1 MSSAREAG
9 GLPAGSMARRR
20 STPEFA
26 VLGVEV
32 VEDAAA
38 PTLRFRLGVS
48 EPTEREIF
56 TIALTAQINVEP
68 ARRDHDAAT
77 RERLVDLF
85 GEPERWPATTHP
97 FLWAHADDARPDV
110 HGRGDVHAA
119 RASTFDLEVAAARYF
134 SSLPDGEVPL
144 AFHFSGSILLR
155 GEDGRV
161 QVVSVP
167 WSCTTTWRMP
177 VATWREMMRR
187 HYPGRSW
194 VAPAGGHGRAPD
206 RVPPRA
212 RAAFLRRLR
221 GAHARARPGRG
232 ARCVT
237 RQRTRSFEELLAHA
251 AVGGLRALPVHA
263 RRDQERDADAVRHRL
278 PAGLCGHDRGRARD
292 SLALRGL
299 AHAGA

>member
-1 MSSAREAG
+1 MSSAREAE
-9 GLPAGSMARRR
+9 GLPAGDGAP
-20 STPEFA
+20 TATICPEFA

-32 VEDAAA
+32 VEDAVA

-48 EPTEREIF
+48 EASQREIF

-68 ARRDHDAAT
+68 ARRDHDPAT

-97 FLWAHADDARPDV
+97 FVWAQATTLVPTFAGAGMFTLPV
-110 HGRGDVHAA
+110 PT
-119 RASTFDLEVAAARYF
+119 TFDLEIAAARYF

-194 VAPAGGHGRAPD
+194 VALGEDTVDRLTEYRREHGLHSFDA
-206 RVPPRA
+206 
-212 RAAFLRRLR
+212 
-221 GAHARARPGRG
+221 
-232 ARCVT
+232 CVE
-237 RQRTRSFEELLAHA
+237 RML
-251 AVGGLRALPVHA
+251 
-263 RRDQERDADAVRHRL
+263 ERDPEEAPGD
-278 PAGLCGHDRGRARD
+278 
-292 SLALRGL
+292 
-299 AHAGA
+299 

>member
-1 MSSAREAG
+1 VSSAREAEG
-9 GLPAGSMARRR
+9 RPAGGTPGTI
-20 STPEFA
+20 TPEFA

-48 EPTEREIF
+48 EPSEREIF

-77 RERLVDLF
+77 RQRLVDLF

-97 FLWAHADDARPDV
+97 FLWAHATTLVPSFTGAGIFTLPV
-110 HGRGDVHAA
+110 LA
-119 RASTFDLEVAAARYF
+119 TFDLEVAAARYF
-134 SSLPDGEVPL
+134 SSLPDGEAPL

-155 GEDGRV
+155 DDDGRV

-194 VAPAGGHGRAPD
+194 IAVQEDTVERLMLYRGEHGLHSFDA
-206 RVPPRA
+206 
-212 RAAFLRRLR
+212 
-221 GAHARARPGRG
+221 
-232 ARCVT
+232 CV
-237 RQRTRSFEELLAHA
+237 
-251 AVGGLRALPVHA
+251 
-263 RRDQERDADAVRHRL
+263 ERML
-278 PAGLCGHDRGRARD
+278 GRD
-292 SLALRGL
+292 SEEAVDE
-299 AHAGA
+299 

>member
-1 MSSAREAG
+1 MSSAREAE
-9 GLPAGSMARRR
+9 GLPADEDQPAAGGVPATI
-20 STPEFA
+20 TPEFA

-38 PTLRFRLGVS
+38 PTVRFRLGVS
-48 EPTEREIF
+48 EASQREIF

-97 FLWAHADDARPDV
+97 FVWAQATTLVPSFTGAGMFTLPV
-110 HGRGDVHAA
+110 PT
-119 RASTFDLEVAAARYF
+119 TFDLDIAAARYF

-177 VATWREMMRR
+177 IAIWRELMQR

-194 VAPAGGHGRAPD
+194 VGLQEDTVERLMEYRREHGLHSFDACVERMLE
-206 RVPPRA
+206 RA
-212 RAAFLRRLR
+212 R
-221 GAHARARPGRG
+221 
-232 ARCVT
+232 
-237 RQRTRSFEELLAHA
+237 EE
-251 AVGGLRALPVHA
+251 
-263 RRDQERDADAVRHRL
+263 
-278 PAGLCGHDRGRARD
+278 AGDD
-292 SLALRGL
+292 
-299 AHAGA
+299 

>member
-9 GLPAGSMARRR
+9 GLPAGSMAV
-20 STPEFA
+20 TTIIPEFA

-32 VEDAAA
+32 VEDAVA

-48 EPTEREIF
+48 EPTQREIF

-97 FLWAHADDARPDV
+97 FLWAHATTLVPTFSGAGVFTLPV
-110 HGRGDVHAA
+110 
-119 RASTFDLEVAAARYF
+119 ASTFDLEISAARYF
-134 SSLPDGEVPL
+134 ATLPGGEVPL
-144 AFHFSGSILLR
+144 AFLFSGSILMR
-155 GEDGRV
+155 GDDGRV

-167 WSCTTTWRMP
+167 WACTTTCRMP

-194 VAPAGGHGRAPD
+194 VALQEDTVERLTDYRREHGLHSFDA
-206 RVPPRA
+206 
-212 RAAFLRRLR
+212 
-221 GAHARARPGRG
+221 
-232 ARCVT
+232 CVE
-237 RQRTRSFEELLAHA
+237 RML
-251 AVGGLRALPVHA
+251 
-263 RRDQERDADAVRHRL
+263 ERDPDEV
-278 PAGLCGHDRGRARD
+278 PGE
-292 SLALRGL
+292 
-299 AHAGA
+299 

>member
-1 MSSAREAG
+1 MSSAREAEGRPPG
-9 GLPAGSMARRR
+9 GGVPATI
-20 STPEFA
+20 TPEFA

-48 EPTEREIF
+48 EDSQREIF

-68 ARRDHDAAT
+68 ARRDYDAAT

-97 FLWAHADDARPDV
+97 FVWAQSATLVPTFTGAGMFTLPV
-110 HGRGDVHAA
+110 PA
-119 RASTFDLEVAAARYF
+119 TFDLEIAAARYF
-134 SSLPDGEVPL
+134 SSLPAGDVPL
-144 AFHFSGSILLR
+144 AFHFSGSILMR

-177 VATWREMMRR
+177 VATWREMMAR

-194 VAPAGGHGRAPD
+194 VALGQDTVGRLTEYRREHGLHSFDACVERMLDRDPEEAPGG
-206 RVPPRA
+206 
-212 RAAFLRRLR
+212 
-221 GAHARARPGRG
+221 
-232 ARCVT
+232 
-237 RQRTRSFEELLAHA
+237 
-251 AVGGLRALPVHA
+251 
-263 RRDQERDADAVRHRL
+263 
-278 PAGLCGHDRGRARD
+278 
-292 SLALRGL
+292 
-299 AHAGA
+299 